1 MLCVEKTPG
10 CLRASESLG
19 AVVFFLLLVC
29 LSDRHDL
36 KVTSGQTVLLWWAT
50 TREWSDKQL
59 CTTVK
64 PPAYTEWM
72 KIGIE
77 PRFLVTG
84 NITGLYDGWAELHVH
99 WDSDVFKDKNKNK
112 NTIPF
117 HKHQVIHQRQYF
129 SFSSVTQIPHR
140 IKKKRSVEGFFLL
153 FFVLVSVTMNANPIY
168 CIKVLLKKDEK
179 ERVNRK
185 YSSRR
190 RTFSFT
196 GKWLQHDTQLKEGV
210 VLGVGGG
217 VTILPI
223 KHKRHTQKKYSRQ
236 PWSAPSTGSLDSA
249 LTG

>member
-1 MLCVEKTPG
+1 M
-10 CLRASESLG
+10 
-19 AVVFFLLLVC
+19 FFLLLVC

-36 KVTSGQTVLLWWAT
+36 KVTSGQTVLLCWAT

-64 PPAYTEWM
+64 PPAYTEWR

-77 PRFLVTG
+77 PRFLATG

-99 WDSDVFKDKNKNK
+99 WDSDVFKKNKKNK

-117 HKHQVIHQRQYF
+117 HTRQVIHQQQYF
-129 SFSSVTQIPHR
+129 SFSSVTQIPLR
-140 IKKKRSVEGFFLL
+140 IKKKKKRTFFEFFFLL

-168 CIKVLLKKDEK
+168 CIKVLLKKI
-179 ERVNRK
+179 RRK
-185 YSSRR
+185 GSTGNTAVVDGHFLSPANGSSMTHSWRR
-190 RTFSFT
+190 
-196 GKWLQHDTQLKEGV
+196 GECWV
-210 VLGVGGG
+210 

-223 KHKRHTQKKYSRQ
+223 KHKRHTHKKYSRQ
-236 PWSAPSTGSLDSA
+236 PWSAQSTGSLDSA